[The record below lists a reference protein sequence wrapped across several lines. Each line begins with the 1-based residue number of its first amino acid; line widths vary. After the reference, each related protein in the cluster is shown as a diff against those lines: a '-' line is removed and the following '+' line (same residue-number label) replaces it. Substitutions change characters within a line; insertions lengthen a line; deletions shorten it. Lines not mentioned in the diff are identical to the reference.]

1 MDRRRFLAAAGTAL
15 LGGCA
20 FGGSDGAPTETPTPA
35 PDETPTATPDETP
48 ASENVDP
55 ESVVERVRAADRI
68 VEFETAPLTAS
79 LVERSWTQTT
89 DGLKFHYSL
98 VEPET
103 PDSPAVVWAAI
114 ENAQAYEQTFRPD
127 RVPGFDGSATIVPT
141 ENHDLLGYSVG
152 VTRGDDGR
160 WRRNADLREWRED
173 PVIIGAGGVVFGEYH
188 LVAGDPITPG
198 RYDNGPSG
206 DVRFTVTV
214 WPTDAPGPDG
224 ESAFEGRSVPEP
236 PFGGPVVWYHEADA
250 GTEVYLEPSTERVT
264 APGRVEFTLRNYARQ
279 RVSISDGPLFKLVEG
294 SWYRVKSGGV
304 GAIEVEPGETTRT
317 TLGLFD
323 GQSTTD
329 DYWYVGHLG
338 GGRYAYTINR
348 GGQERRYAA
357 MFDLEAPTVSPGLE
371 EGVDVERDGEEVV
384 VTTPEW
390 NDADKHS
397 PRSELIVE
405 RTDRDADRRV
415 VAEQLF
421 RRRFRAYRNTLPAFE
436 PGVERL
442 LLRTDWSTV
451 DETAGLDDLELT
463 VAYDG
468 ERFHVEG
475 ENPYTE

>member
-1 MDRRRFLAAAGTAL
+1 MNRRRFLATAGVSL

-20 FGGSDGAPTETPTPA
+20 FRET
-35 PDETPTATPDETP
+35 DETPTGTPTPVSQGTPTTEATVTP
-48 ASENVDP
+48 ASDGAGSG
-55 ESVVERVRAADRI
+55 SVVTRVRAADRI

-79 LVERSWTQTT
+79 LVGRSRTQTA

-114 ENAQAYEQTFRPD
+114 ENAQAYEQIFRPD

-304 GAIEVEPGETTRT
+304 GAIEVEPGETATT

-323 GQSTTD
+323 GPSTTD
-329 DYWYVGHLG
+329 KYWYVGHLG
-338 GGRYAYTINR
+338 GGRYAYIINR
-348 GGQERRYAA
+348 GGQERRCAA
-357 MFDLEAPTVSPGLE
+357 MFDLEAPAVSPGLE

-436 PGVERL
+436 AGVERVV
-442 LLRTDWSTV
+442 LRTDWSTV